1 MTSPAARMPAP
12 AGTWPTEDLERV
24 ASCPA
29 CGGAPSGAWR
39 EGLVDDVFS
48 CAPGTWTLARCSICG
63 AAWLDPRPTPDSVM
77 RAYARYY
84 THDAVSLPGSSG
96 LGPKVALRNGYLR
109 ARWGYDASP
118 SLALGRWVV
127 GRRRRAALDLEV
139 RHLPRPEGRARL
151 LDVGCG
157 NGAFLAT
164 MKARG
169 WEVHGL
175 EPDPA
180 AAAAA
185 RAAGIDVKRGTLVDV
200 DWPDGTFR
208 AVTMSSV
215 IEHVHDPAGILAAC
229 RRLLAPGGLIHIVT
243 PNIDSLGAERFG
255 RHWRGFEA
263 PRHLV
268 MFNRGSLARLLGECG
283 FEGVTFHPRY
293 AGEWFWLAS
302 GAIER
307 GLAPEAVRE
316 LPRDLRRALR
326 REGSLADR
334 RVAREPERAEELVV
348 TARRPGPGQ

>member
-1 MTSPAARMPAP
+1 
-12 AGTWPTEDLERV
+12 
-24 ASCPA
+24 
-29 CGGAPSGAWR
+29 
-39 EGLVDDVFS
+39 
-48 CAPGTWTLARCSICG
+48 
-63 AAWLDPRPTPDSVM
+63 M

-84 THDAVSLPGSSG
+84 THNAGPSAACSG
-96 LGPKVALRNGYLR
+96 RGLKVALRNGYLH
-109 ARWGYDASP
+109 ARWGYDGAP
-118 SLALGRWVV
+118 SLALGRWFL

-157 NGAFLAT
+157 MGAFLAT

-185 RAAGIDVKRGTLVDV
+185 RAVGIDVRRGTLVDA
-200 DWPDGTFR
+200 DWPGGSFQ

-215 IEHVHDPAGILAAC
+215 IEHVHDPAEDLAVC

-243 PNIDSLGAERFG
+243 PNIDALGDERFG
-255 RHWRGFEA
+255 RHWRGLEA

-268 MFNRGSLARLLGECG
+268 LFNRGSLARLLDACG
-283 FEGVTFHPRY
+283 FEDVTFHPHY
-293 AGEWFWLAS
+293 AAEWFWLAS

-307 GLAPEAVRE
+307 RLAPEAARE
-316 LPRDLRRALR
+316 LPREVRRSLR
-326 REGSLADR
+326 REGKLADR
-334 RVAREPERAEELVV
+334 RVAREPDRAEELVV
-348 TARRPGPGQ
+348 TARRPGPGA